1 VNPGPSGRI
10 FGYVRTDLLDAYRR
24 TLAFLDVRV
33 AGTAAAQFSEPTPC
47 ADWDV
52 EALLGHLATVIHHYT
67 DLVSGRPRDAA
78 SPVPPITCDG
88 YRDVFPRLASAAMTA
103 WSQPGALERPCRL
116 IRREMPGWE
125 ALSIHISDVL
135 LHAWDLS
142 VATGQD
148 DAIDPVLA
156 ELALTALT
164 DLLRLDD
171 LRGSFF
177 APATTPPA
185 SDIQSRLL
193 AYSGRTPGI
202 ARR

>member
-1 VNPGPSGRI
+1 MFGP
-10 FGYVRTDLLDAYRR
+10 VRTDLLDAYRQ

-33 AGTAAAQFSEPTPC
+33 AGTAGAQFSEPTPC

-67 DLVSGRPRDAA
+67 ELVSGRTRDAA
-78 SPVPPITCDG
+78 SPVPPITREG
-88 YRDVFPRLASAAMTA
+88 YRYVFPPLASAAMTA
-103 WSQPGALERPCRL
+103 WAQPGALERPCRL